1 MANAKEIKRKIW
13 SIKNTSQITGAMEL
27 ISTVKMKKAQD
38 LALEKQDFVLEIL
51 KMFMHLE
58 KSFVDFP
65 LFTEK
70 KWNKTLGVIVTSNK
84 WLCGWYNIN
93 VLKKVNQYVQDTWEE
108 VEFITIWKK
117 AAQFVAQTGN
127 ILLADFSE
135 NFSDKIEP
143 FFTKGA
149 VDMMMTEF
157 LSWKYCKVK
166 VFYNFYASP
175 IKQIPVVRDFLPISK
190 EWIKDYLTT
199 IAAKHFDVDAEI
211 KKIES
216 LDEYEVE
223 PSKALLAEKILPIII
238 HMMFFDIM
246 LEAKASEHSSRMIA
260 MKNAKES
267 ANKIADKLT
276 LEYNKARQAMI
287 TREVSEITAW
297 VESMKD
303 V

>member
-51 KMFMHLE
+51 KMFLHLE
-58 KSFVDFP
+58 KSFEDFP

-70 KWNKTLGVIVTSNK
+70 KWEKTLGIIVTSNK
-84 WLCGWYNIN
+84 WLCWWYNIN
-93 VLKKVNQYVQDTWEE
+93 VLKKVNEYVQNSGEE
-108 VEFITIWKK
+108 MEFITVWKK

-127 ILLADFSE
+127 TLLADFSD
-135 NFSDKIEP
+135 NFSDKIEA
-143 FFTKGA
+143 FFTKGI
-149 VDMMMTEF
+149 VDMVMTEF
-157 LSWKYCKVK
+157 LSWKYKKVK
-166 VFYNFYASP
+166 VFYNFYASA
-175 IKQIPVVRDFLPISK
+175 IKQIPVARDFLPISRD
-190 EWIKDYLTT
+190 WIKQYLTK
-199 IAAKHFDVDAEI
+199 IAAKHFDIDAEM
-211 KKIES
+211 KRIEEVT
-216 LDEYEVE
+216 EYEVE

-267 ANKIADKLT
+267 ANKIADNLT
-276 LEYNKARQAMI
+276 LEYNKARQALI

-303 V
+303 A

>member
-1 MANAKEIKRKIW
+1 MANAKEIKRKIG
-13 SIKNTSQITGAMEL
+13 SIKNTSKITGAMEL

-65 LFTEK
+65 LFKKGK
-70 KWNKTLGVIVTSNK
+70 KWKTLWVIVTSNK
-84 WLCGWYNIN
+84 GLCWGYNIN
-93 VLKKVNQYVQDTWEE
+93 VLKKVHSYMTETQDDI
-108 VEFITIWKK
+108 EFITIWKK

-127 ILLADFSE
+127 TLLADFSE
-135 NFSDKIEP
+135 TYSDKVEA
-143 FFTKGA
+143 FFTKWV
-149 VDMMMTEF
+149 VDMVMTEF
-157 LSWKYCKVK
+157 LRWNYKKVK
-166 VFYNFYASP
+166 IFYNFYVSP
-175 IKQIPVVRDFLPISK
+175 IKQIPVARTFLPISK
-190 EWIKDYLTT
+190 KSIKDYLMN
-199 IAAKHFDVDAEI
+199 IAAKHFDMDAEI
-211 KKIES
+211 EKIEK
-216 LDEYEVE
+216 LNEYEVE
-223 PSKALLAEKILPIII
+223 PSKWELAEKILPIIV

-267 ANKIADKLT
+267 ANKIADNLT
-276 LEYNKARQAMI
+276 LAYNKARQAMI

>member
-1 MANAKEIKRKIW
+1 MANAKEIKRKIG

-38 LALEKQDFVLEIL
+38 LALGKQDFVLEIL

-65 LFTEK
+65 LFTK
-70 KWNKTLGVIVTSNK
+70 KEGKKTLGVIVTSNK
-84 WLCGWYNIN
+84 GLCGGYNIN
-93 VLKKVNQYVQDTWEE
+93 VLKKVNQYVEE
-108 VEFITIWKK
+108 SGDDVEFITIGKK

-127 ILLADFSE
+127 TLLADFSE
-135 NFSDKIEP
+135 NFSDKIEA
-143 FFTKGA
+143 FFTKGV

-157 LSWKYCKVK
+157 LSGKYKKVK

-175 IKQIPVVRDFLPISK
+175 IKQIPVARSFLPISK
-190 EWIKDYLTT
+190 DGIKEYLKK
-199 IAAKHFDVDAEI
+199 IAAKHFDIDAEM
-211 KKIES
+211 KKIEELS
-216 LDEYEVE
+216 EYEIE
-223 PSKALLAEKILPIII
+223 PSKALLAEKILPIVI

-267 ANKIADKLT
+267 ANKIADNLT

-287 TREVSEITAW
+287 TREVSEITAG